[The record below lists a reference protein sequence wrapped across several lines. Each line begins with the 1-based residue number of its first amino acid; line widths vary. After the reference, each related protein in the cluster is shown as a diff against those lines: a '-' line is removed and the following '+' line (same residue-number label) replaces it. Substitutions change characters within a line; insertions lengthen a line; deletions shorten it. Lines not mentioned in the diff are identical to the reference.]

1 MKEDTKGLT
10 AKKSED
16 FSEWYT
22 QVIQK
27 AELADYS
34 SVKGFM
40 VIRTNGYSLWEN
52 IQKNFDRAIKKLGVK
67 NAYFPLLIPE
77 SFFKKEAEHAEGFS
91 PEVAWVDTK
100 GEERLAIRPTSETI
114 MYDSYSKWIRSW
126 RDLPLRINQWVNVL
140 RWETKTTRLFLR
152 TREFLWQEGHCV
164 YETQKECQKETM
176 IYLNEYKKLCE
187 EFLAIHVLDGRK
199 TQGEKFAGAVN
210 TYSIEAFMPDGR
222 ALQMATSHDLG
233 QNFAKSFNIKFIDKD
248 AKEKYV
254 WQNSWGISTR
264 TIGALTMVHGDD
276 NGIIVPPKLAENK
289 IAIIPII
296 FKENREKI
304 LKKCKEIASLLKKFN
319 PILDDRDGYSSGWK
333 FHEWEMKGIPIRIEI
348 GPNDISKKQVVI
360 ARRDTA
366 KKEFIKETL
375 LGEKVDEI
383 LMDIQKSLY
392 EKSKNSVLNNI
403 KKCKSISEAR
413 KTINDR
419 KIGLVEMCDTEKCE
433 EILKEKTGGAKTLN
447 IPFEQPKKLESCI
460 VCGKKARYE
469 VRIGK
474 SY

>member
-1 MKEDTKGLT
+1 
-10 AKKSED
+10 
-16 FSEWYT
+16 
-22 QVIQK
+22 
-27 AELADYS
+27 
-34 SVKGFM
+34 
-40 VIRTNGYSLWEN
+40 
-52 IQKNFDRAIKKLGVK
+52 
-67 NAYFPLLIPE
+67 
-77 SFFKKEAEHAEGFS
+77 
-91 PEVAWVDTK
+91 
-100 GEERLAIRPTSETI
+100 
-114 MYDSYSKWIRSW
+114 
-126 RDLPLRINQWVNVL
+126 
-140 RWETKTTRLFLR
+140 
-152 TREFLWQEGHCV
+152 
-164 YETQKECQKETM
+164 
-176 IYLNEYKKLCE
+176 
-187 EFLAIHVLDGRK
+187 
-199 TQGEKFAGAVN
+199 
-210 TYSIEAFMPDGR
+210 
-222 ALQMATSHDLG
+222 
-233 QNFAKSFNIKFIDKD
+233 
-248 AKEKYV
+248 
-254 WQNSWGISTR
+254 
-264 TIGALTMVHGDD
+264 MVHGDD

-360 ARRDTA
+360 ARKDTA